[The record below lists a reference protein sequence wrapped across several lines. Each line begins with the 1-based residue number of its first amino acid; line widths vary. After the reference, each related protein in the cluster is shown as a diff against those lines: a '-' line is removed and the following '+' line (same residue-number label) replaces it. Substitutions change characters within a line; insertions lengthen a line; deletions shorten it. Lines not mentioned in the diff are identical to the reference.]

1 MSLTI
6 FFGPM
11 FSGKTTKHLEEL
23 TRFVDVSDKPCL
35 LVNHTFDNR
44 DFGVGDVSSH
54 NSSFKGVSHKITTL
68 KISHLRDVD
77 ISGYDII
84 GIDESQFFDD
94 LYEIVKLWVSKDK
107 NVVISGLISDA
118 FMKPF
123 GEIYK
128 LIPCADKVVQVH
140 SICKECLSEY
150 TGILT
155 PDILNSM
162 KSPFTMRIAVGV
174 NQIEVGFGIQLMV
187 YPLFILLLPVDIG
200 INFPTAYFPE
210 TEGEIIQLLGKNR
223 FLALVM
229 IPFVLGFA
237 ILFIIGLIIHFPFWK
252 MKRGIVKEWK
262 RLERSILHTKE

>member
-11 FSGKTTKHLEEL
+11 FSGKTTKLLEEL

-35 LVNHTFDNR
+35 LINHSFDNR
-44 DFGVGDVSSH
+44 EFGVGDVSSH

-68 KISHLRDVD
+68 KNSHLRDVD
-77 ISGYDII
+77 VSEYDII
-84 GIDESQFFDD
+84 GIDEAQFFED
-94 LYEIVKLWVSKDK
+94 LYEIVKVWVSKEK

-123 GEIYK
+123 GEMYK

-140 SICKECLSEY
+140 SICKECLGEY

-162 KSPFTMRIAVGV
+162 KAPFTMRISGGN
-174 NQIEVGFGIQLMV
+174 NQIEVGAADKYI
-187 YPLFILLLPVDIG
+187 PVCR
-200 INFPTAYFPE
+200 
-210 TEGEIIQLLGKNR
+210 K
-223 FLALVM
+223 
-229 IPFVLGFA
+229 
-237 ILFIIGLIIHFPFWK
+237 HFK
-252 MKRGIVKEWK
+252 
-262 RLERSILHTKE
+262 